1 MNDINQLFFELIRV
15 AIGNQV
21 CLSHTPTADEWGMLY
36 AMAKKQSLVGT
47 CFAGVQKTLSSSPL
61 KGEYWNMPEVLYL
74 QWMGMAAKIQQRN
87 EIVNRRCVELQDRLK
102 KGGFRSYIMKGQANA
117 TLYKNVADSGEPI
130 DLSMLRQSGDIDIY
144 VEGGLDKVVKYVQET
159 HPTNDINEVEIHYP
173 IFSDTDVEIHYRPF
187 KTRNPITNKRIQQY
201 FDSVAE
207 RDFAHRVE
215 LPNNVGCIVT
225 PTIEFNMIHQMA
237 HIHKHLFTEGV
248 GMRQLMDYYFVL
260 KRFEAGAKDNEEFYN
275 TSETVRKVI
284 EDQSMSRFASA
295 LMWVLHQVF
304 ELGMINMPWVPNE
317 KDGKILLDEVMLS
330 GNFGKQDERMKNLF
344 DSKWNSFWMVHFK
357 TIRFY
362 RFDKWAWFWSPLW
375 RIYTYGW
382 RLRKGYK

>member
-1 MNDINQLFFELIRV
+1 MGV
-15 AIGNQV
+15 
-21 CLSHTPTADEWGMLY
+21 
-36 AMAKKQSLVGT
+36 

-61 KGEYWNMPEVLYL
+61 KGEDWTMPEQLYL

-102 KGGFRSYIMKGQANA
+102 KGGFRSYIMKEQANA
-117 TLYKNVADSGEPI
+117 TLYKNVADSGETI
-130 DLSMLRQSGDIDIY
+130 DLIMLRQSGDIDIY

-159 HPTNDINEVEIHYP
+159 HPTDDINEVEIHYP

-207 RDFAHRVE
+207 RNFAHRVE

-260 KRFEAGAKDNEEFYN
+260 KAFEAGAEDNEEFYN

-284 EDQSMSRFASA
+284 EDLRYVTICICIDVGAS
-295 LMWVLHQVF
+295 
-304 ELGMINMPWVPNE
+304 
-317 KDGKILLDEVMLS
+317 S
-330 GNFGKQDERMKNLF
+330 
-344 DSKWNSFWMVHFK
+344 S
-357 TIRFY
+357 IRIRHDQY
-362 RFDKWAWFWSPLW
+362 AM
-375 RIYTYGW
+375 GA
-382 RLRKGYK
+382 